1 MIEIKKWIDVPI
13 DQIKDIFLENSF
25 PLYRG
30 TPLANDLMKEY
41 MFMLAKKA
49 SLINDALVVLIDG
62 VPVITGQFYFIP
74 YLSKYWNIPIGGI
87 GYIVSRKMNGEV
99 NNIVSDLLVSN
110 LTDLASLNTHFVSV
124 TVPGPN
130 ISLIRSFEKKGF
142 MYAEGFI
149 NMVSPPTYF
158 RHQFDIPNLVIR
170 DSVESDF
177 DKIDDAYK
185 RTPFPN
191 RFASDGGF
199 DPEKATKLYVRR
211 FKEVHDQH
219 LGKVFI
225 AELEGQF
232 AGALIGIIDKE
243 MDETIGVKT
252 NILSG
257 MGIIIHPQAARR
269 GVSMY
274 MIEHRQDWYKS
285 QGVEYVNL
293 GANFNNRPM
302 ILGLDKLGF
311 KYGCLDMS
319 LHKWFNKKGNNV
331 NV

>member
-1 MIEIKKWIDVPI
+1 MIEIKKWSDVPI
-13 DQIKDIFLENSF
+13 NQIKDIFLENPF

-30 TPLANDLMKEY
+30 TPLSNDLMKEY
-41 MFMLAKKA
+41 MFMLAKKS

-62 VPVITGQFYFIP
+62 VPMITGQFYSIP
-74 YLSKYWNIPIGGI
+74 YLSEYWNIPIGGI
-87 GYIVSRKMNGEV
+87 GHIASRKMNDEV
-99 NNIVSDLLVSN
+99 NNIASDLLVSN
-110 LTDLASLNTHFVSV
+110 LIDLASLNSHFVSV

-130 ISLIRSFEKKGF
+130 ISLIRSFEKRGF

-149 NMVSPPTYF
+149 NMVSPTNDF
-158 RHQFDIPNLVIR
+158 RPQFGIQNLVIR

-185 RTPFPN
+185 RTPYPS
-191 RFASDGGF
+191 RFVSDGVF
-199 DPEKATKLYVRR
+199 DPEKARKLYVHR
-211 FKEVHDQH
+211 FKEVHDKH

-257 MGIIIHPQAARR
+257 MGIIIHSQAARR

-274 MIEHRQDWYKS
+274 MIEYRQHWYKS
-285 QGVEYVNL
+285 QGVEYVNF
-293 GANFNNRPM
+293 GANFNNKPM

-319 LHKWFNKKGNNV
+319 LHKWFNRKEMSI
-331 NV
+331 